1 MTRTILDLVLIDRLN
16 QLKDTDASRR
26 LLLSAE
32 VPVSVKYVDE
42 RGRPILLK
50 GRADW
55 ALGYGTDKRN
65 TGSLLIIVE
74 AKPAGIGL
82 IGMPQM
88 MVYMAAVQEARRER
102 ANKTVF
108 GMLSDGTFYTFAC
121 LDNNKRLLISRTFQW
136 LFDRQAIL
144 RHIDHILLDAIQ
156 SSPHT
161 APTKLNNSNIRG
173 YKRYLQGTWKFGGD
187 SDDEGEDGDED
198 DAEEVLVDVIERNGH
213 IFFSYER
220 TP

>member
-1 MTRTILDLVLIDRLN
+1 MG
-16 QLKDTDASRR
+16 ASRR

-32 VPVSVKYVDE
+32 VPVSVKYLDE
-42 RGRPILLK
+42 RGKPILLK

-74 AKPAGIGL
+74 AKPAPKASV
-82 IGMPQM
+82 GMPQM
-88 MVYMAAVQEARRER
+88 LVYMAAVQEARRDR
-102 ANKTVF
+102 TNKTVF
-108 GMLSDGTFYTFAC
+108 GMLSDGTLYTFAC
-121 LDNNKRLLISRTFQW
+121 LDNNKRLLISRVFEW

-161 APTKLNNSNIRG
+161 TPKKLNSSNIYG
-173 YKRYLQGTWKFGGD
+173 YNRYLRGTWKFGED
-187 SDDEGEDGDED
+187 SDDEEEDGDED
-198 DAEEVLVDVIERNGH
+198 DEEEDLVDVIERNGH
-213 IFFSYER
+213 IFLRSI
-220 TP
+220 